1 MSGNYAATKVFAMPY
16 GAYGA
21 GPYGGAGRYGYAYP
35 PVYNHAAYSP
45 NHEKSDV
52 SFL

>member
-21 GPYGGAGRYGYAYP
+21 GPFGGAGRYGYAYP
-35 PVYNHAAYSP
+35 PAAFSP

-52 SFL
+52 SSH